1 MLQEEE
7 EKRAVL
13 MLIYLYAI
21 IDTIL
26 FMLLQVLLV
35 VTLGPFIIQLT
46 CWYMYTHWC
55 GLILQAVI
63 NNW

>member
-1 MLQEEE
+1 MLGFLLFSYSFTASSVMCQEE

-46 CWYMYTHWC
+46 C
-55 GLILQAVI
+55 
-63 NNW
+63 